1 MNLRE
6 YQYVLKVAQLQNM
19 TKAAEALFI
28 TQPSL
33 SHYIARVEEELGVQL
48 FNRLT
53 TPLSLTPAGEKYV
66 ETARMILEL
75 DSNLKKELTE
85 IAKGKKGVI
94 TLGMSHARASFFL
107 PYFLPAFRKKYP
119 GIEVKTVENRSDL
132 LEEAV
137 AKGRCD
143 LGILPFPTTGKQKM
157 DQEVIFREELLLVSG
172 QPLKEAKE
180 GKGGSQYVDLGDLGD
195 CTFSLLRK
203 GHGIRTAVDVLFGK
217 YGLHPRKIF
226 ETTSNETAYRLASVG
241 MGLAIV
247 PETTIVLSGA
257 VEKPYLY
264 SISPEGMH
272 WEIGAVF
279 LKRELLTNAQTD
291 LIQLLQEIFSHWERP
306 F

>member
-137 AKGRCD
+137 AKGAAIWGSCH
-143 LGILPFPTTGKQKM
+143 FP
-157 DQEVIFREELLLVSG
+157 
-172 QPLKEAKE
+172 QP
-180 GKGGSQYVDLGDLGD
+180 GS
-195 CTFSLLRK
+195 RK
-203 GHGIRTAVDVLFGK
+203 WIR
-217 YGLHPRKIF
+217 R
-226 ETTSNETAYRLASVG
+226 
-241 MGLAIV
+241 
-247 PETTIVLSGA
+247 
-257 VEKPYLY
+257 
-264 SISPEGMH
+264 
-272 WEIGAVF
+272 
-279 LKRELLTNAQTD
+279 
-291 LIQLLQEIFSHWERP
+291 
-306 F
+306 